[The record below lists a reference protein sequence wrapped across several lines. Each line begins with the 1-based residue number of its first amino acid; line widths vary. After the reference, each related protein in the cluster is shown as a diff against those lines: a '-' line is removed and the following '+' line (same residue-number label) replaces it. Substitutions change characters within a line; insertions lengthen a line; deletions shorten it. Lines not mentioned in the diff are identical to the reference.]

1 MVTKEKM
8 HTIYRKLVKPS
19 LGKSS
24 REVDEMH
31 RETAAFI
38 YRLWAQY
45 KTEVKALKRENRQLR
60 AETTQPRLFQE
71 MDEDG

>member
-8 HTIYRKLVKPS
+8 HTICRKLVKS
-19 LGKSS
+19 SWGKSA

-45 KTEVKALKRENRQLR
+45 KTETKALKLEIRDLKQKL
-60 AETTQPRLFQE
+60 
-71 MDEDG
+71 EDDVE

>member
-1 MVTKEKM
+1 MVTKERM
-8 HTIYRKLVKPS
+8 RTICRKLVKPS
-19 LGKSS
+19 WGKSA

-45 KTEVKALKRENRQLR
+45 KTEIKVLKWEIRELKQKLGG
-60 AETTQPRLFQE
+60 
-71 MDEDG
+71 DEE

>member
-8 HTIYRKLVKPS
+8 HTICRKLVKPFW
-19 LGKSS
+19 GKSAK
-24 REVDEMH
+24 EVDEMN

-45 KTEVKALKRENRQLR
+45 KTEIKALKREIRELKQKLGG
-60 AETTQPRLFQE
+60 
-71 MDEDG
+71 DEE

>member
-1 MVTKEKM
+1 MVTKERM
-8 HTIYRKLVKPS
+8 HTICRKLVKS
-19 LGKSS
+19 SWGKSA

-45 KTEVKALKRENRQLR
+45 KTEIKALKN
-60 AETTQPRLFQE
+60 
-71 MDEDG
+71 DD

>member
-8 HTIYRKLVKPS
+8 HTICRKLVKS
-19 LGKSS
+19 SWGKSAK
-24 REVDEMH
+24 EVDEMH

-38 YRLWAQY
+38 YRLWVQY

>member
-1 MVTKEKM
+1 MVTKERM
-8 HTIYRKLVKPS
+8 HTICRKLVKPS
-19 LGKSS
+19 WGKSA

-45 KTEVKALKRENRQLR
+45 KTETKALKREIRELR
-60 AETTQPRLFQE
+60 TAATPSRLFRE
-71 MDEDG
+71 MGDAE

>member
-8 HTIYRKLVKPS
+8 HTICRKLVKPS
-19 LGKSS
+19 WGESAK
-24 REVDEMH
+24 EVDEMN

-45 KTEVKALKRENRQLR
+45 KTEIKALKREIRELKQKL
-60 AETTQPRLFQE
+60 
-71 MDEDG
+71 EDDVE

>member
-1 MVTKEKM
+1 MVTKERM
-8 HTIYRKLVKPS
+8 HTICRKLVKS
-19 LGKSS
+19 SWWKSA

-45 KTEVKALKRENRQLR
+45 KTEIKALKREIRDLKQKL
-60 AETTQPRLFQE
+60 
-71 MDEDG
+71 EDDVE

>member
-8 HTIYRKLVKPS
+8 HTICRKLVKSS
-19 LGKSS
+19 LGKSA

-38 YRLWAQY
+38 YRLWVQY
-45 KTEVKALKRENRQLR
+45 KTEIKALKWEIRELKQKLG
-60 AETTQPRLFQE
+60 
-71 MDEDG
+71 DDV

>member
-8 HTIYRKLVKPS
+8 HRICRKLVKPS
-19 LGKSS
+19 FGKSA
-24 REVDEMH
+24 REVDDMH

-45 KTEVKALKRENRQLR
+45 KTEIKALKREIRELKKKLGDDV
-60 AETTQPRLFQE
+60 E
-71 MDEDG
+71 

>member
-1 MVTKEKM
+1 MVTKERM
-8 HTIYRKLVKPS
+8 HTICRKLVKPS
-19 LGKSS
+19 WGKSA

-45 KTEVKALKRENRQLR
+45 KTEVKALKREIREQKQKL
-60 AETTQPRLFQE
+60 
-71 MDEDG
+71 EDDVE

>member
-8 HTIYRKLVKPS
+8 HTICRNLVKS
-19 LGKSS
+19 SWGKTE

-45 KTEVKALKRENRQLR
+45 KTEIKALKQEARELKQKLGNDV
-60 AETTQPRLFQE
+60 E
-71 MDEDG
+71 

>member
-8 HTIYRKLVKPS
+8 HTICRKLVKPS
-19 LGKSS
+19 WGKSA
-24 REVDEMH
+24 REIDEMH

-45 KTEVKALKRENRQLR
+45 KTEIKALKRGIRQLR
-60 AETTQPRLFQE
+60 AETTQPRPFQG

>member
-8 HTIYRKLVKPS
+8 HTICRNLVKS
-19 LGKSS
+19 SWGKTA

-38 YRLWAQY
+38 YRLWVQY
-45 KTEVKALKRENRQLR
+45 KTEIKALKQEARELKQKLGG
-60 AETTQPRLFQE
+60 
-71 MDEDG
+71 DEE

>member
-8 HTIYRKLVKPS
+8 HTICRKLVKSS
-19 LGKSS
+19 LGKSA

-38 YRLWAQY
+38 YQLWAQY
-45 KTEVKALKRENRQLR
+45 KTEIKALKREVRELKQKLGG
-60 AETTQPRLFQE
+60 
-71 MDEDG
+71 DEE